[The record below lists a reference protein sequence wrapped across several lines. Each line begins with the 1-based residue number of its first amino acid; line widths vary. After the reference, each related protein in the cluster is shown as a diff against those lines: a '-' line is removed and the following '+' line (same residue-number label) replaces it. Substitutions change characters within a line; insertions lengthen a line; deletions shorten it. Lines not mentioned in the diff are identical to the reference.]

1 MNVFI
6 VIYHIKVIST
16 DIKEKKI
23 ITIMCQRDDC
33 KKEIKSI
40 DVGRVIA
47 QTILVEHQSIRAMC
61 HVCKQS
67 LF

>member
-1 MNVFI
+1 MNVSI
-6 VIYHIKVIST
+6 EIYHIKVISN
-16 DIKEKKI
+16 DIKEKNF
-23 ITIMCQRDDC
+23 ITIMCQRYDC
-33 KKEIKSI
+33 KKEIQSI
-40 DVGRVIA
+40 DGGRVIA